1 MSPSFSS
8 FSGDGANVVR
18 LNMLH
23 RGRIGR
29 RGSFEQDSSA
39 FCQRYMPSGHLV
51 WLCPM
56 IGFEA
61 LRRLVHGYDTMRAI
75 TPIIYIAHRIYM
87 MVIGGGISIVDNM
100 LQKY

>member
-8 FSGDGANVVR
+8 FGGDGANVVR

-23 RGRIGR
+23 RGCIGR
-29 RGSFEQDSSA
+29 HGSLEQDSSA
-39 FCQRYMPSGHLV
+39 LCQRYMPIGHLV
-51 WLCPM
+51 WHCPM
-56 IGFEA
+56 RGFEA

-87 MVIGGGISIVDNM
+87 VDVGGGIYIVDNM

>member
-8 FSGDGANVVR
+8 FSGGGANVVR

-29 RGSFEQDSSA
+29 HGSLEQDPSA
-39 FCQRYMPSGHLV
+39 LCQRYMPIGHLV
-51 WLCPM
+51 WHCPM
-56 IGFEA
+56 ISFEA

>member
-23 RGRIGR
+23 RWRIGR
-29 RGSFEQDSSA
+29 RGSLEQDSSA
-39 FCQRYMPSGHLV
+39 LCQRYMPIGHLV
-51 WLCPM
+51 WHCPM
-56 IGFEA
+56 RGFEA
-61 LRRLVHGYDTMRAI
+61 LRHLVHGYDTMRTI
-75 TPIIYIAHRIYM
+75 TPIIYIAQCIYM
-87 MVIGGGISIVDNM
+87 MDVGGGIYIVDNM

>member
-18 LNMLH
+18 LNMLR

-29 RGSFEQDSSA
+29 RGSLEQDSSA
-39 FCQRYMPSGHLV
+39 LCQRYMPIGHLV
-51 WLCPM
+51 WHCPM

-61 LRRLVHGYDTMRAI
+61 LRHLVHGYDTMRAI

-87 MVIGGGISIVDNM
+87 MVVGGGISIVDNM